1 MAFNQI
7 NLIIVALFCILGC
20 AQVAAGGSI
29 AIAFPWATDIGD
41 DEACSK
47 REDKIIR
54 DIVELVANLGGYSEA
69 ENADKWVDK
78 SIKKNGEKVNNSQGH
93 GQGQGRRNLRKVGG
107 PPLTRHLQ
115 EELVAYANDLC
126 ENSSIGCIDMREYCS
141 HCTSSLRK
149 LDQRCN

>member
-1 MAFNQI
+1 MKHNRTMAFNQI

-20 AQVAAGGSI
+20 AQIAAEGSI
-29 AIAFPWATDIGD
+29 VIDLPWATDID
-41 DEACSK
+41 NDEACS
-47 REDKIIR
+47 RIEDKIIR
-54 DIVELVANLGGYSEA
+54 DIVELVAIIDGNGG
-69 ENADKWVDK
+69 
-78 SIKKNGEKVNNSQGH
+78 KVNNSQ

-107 PPLTRHLQ
+107 PPLTRHRQ

-149 LDQRCN
+149 LDQRCS